1 MYNNNN
7 NNLVNS
13 GNIGAENLFE
23 ISLKNLNKSFK
34 VLKPILPNKFLLVSL
49 L

>member
-1 MYNNNN
+1 MYNNNNN

-23 ISLKNLNKSFK
+23 ISLKNLN
-34 VLKPILPNKFLLVSL
+34 
-49 L
+49 